1 MRKIINIMNSVGLM
15 LAGLGLIIYAEMN
28 KAKAKAKK

>member
-15 LAGLGLIIYAEMN
+15 LAGLGVILYGVMN
-28 KAKAKAKK
+28 KNKKK